1 MNMYVKQIE
10 LSEEQKALYDL
21 MESTRKNLFI
31 TGKAGTGKSYLLK
44 YFKEHTKK
52 NVLYTAPTG
61 IAAIN
66 IGAVTIHSAFGGGKD
81 SSNLK
86 DGAKFFRLFDDK
98 INILRNLEVLVIDEI
113 SMVRVDILEQI
124 DKILK
129 FYNCTDKPF
138 GGKQVIVFG
147 DIFQLPP
154 VVKTR
159 EEQNCFSDKY
169 GDVYFFNSNAY
180 YNGNFEIK
188 ELRKIYRQTNRTF
201 IDILNK
207 VREGFLPKEYEDILN
222 QRYVTKAPEGIIQLV
237 TRNDIREEINKK
249 NLEKINGKE
258 YCYNAEIFYNPNIK
272 YKREVNPKD
281 YMCDFELKLK
291 VGAHIMM
298 VANDKD
304 KRWVNGTF
312 GTISELGNDYIKVL
326 IDDNEYTVE
335 KYEFIKYKCYY
346 KKNEKKL
353 IYIEENCVKQ
363 FPVILAYAVTIHKS
377 QGMTYQEVV
386 CDLDGCFA
394 SGQAYVALS
403 RCVSLDTLYLVHKVY
418 QKDVFT
424 NSTIM
429 KFYNEEIKMAG

>member
-1 MNMYVKQIE
+1 MNNYIKGIE
-10 LSEEQKALYDL
+10 LSEEQKSLYDL
-21 MESTRKNLFI
+21 MENTRLNIFI

-52 NVLYTAPTG
+52 DVLYTAPTG

-66 IGAVTIHSAFGGGKD
+66 IGAVTIHSAFGFD
-81 SSNLK
+81 NLK
-86 DGAKFFRLFDDK
+86 DGAKFFRLSRDK
-98 INILRNLEVLVIDEI
+98 IDILRNLEVLIIDEI

-124 DKILK
+124 NKILQ

-154 VVKTR
+154 VVKTK
-159 EEQNCFSDKY
+159 EEQACFSDKY

-180 YNGNFEIK
+180 CNGNFEIK

-201 IDILNK
+201 IDILNTI
-207 VREGFLPKEYEDILN
+207 REGVLPREYENILN
-222 QRYVTKAPEGIIQLV
+222 QHYVTKAPDGIVQLV
-237 TRNDIREEINKK
+237 TKNQIREEINKK
-249 NLEKINGKE
+249 NLEKINKKE

-272 YKREVNPKD
+272 YKTKVEPD
-281 YMCDFELKLK
+281 QYMCDFELKLK

-298 VANDKD
+298 ISNDTKY

-326 IDDNEYTVE
+326 IDGNEYTVE

-346 KKNEKKL
+346 NKNEKKL
-353 IYIEENCVKQ
+353 IYIEETCVKQ

-377 QGMTYQEVV
+377 QGMTYQEVT
-386 CDLDGCFA
+386 CNLEGCFA

-424 NSTIM
+424 NPAIM
-429 KFYNEEIKMAG
+429 NFYNEQIKTAV